1 MRGFVPT
8 PDDVVDRMVEKL
20 FADRAPKAD
29 EVLLDPG
36 CGPGAFISGLIRWA
50 ERNGCGL
57 PEIVGYENEPRRCA
71 EARQR
76 FEHVPNVNIV
86 CGDFLAASG
95 GPFDYI
101 IGNPPYV
108 SITHLPAREREQFRR
123 RFFSAEGRFDLY
135 LLFFEKALRLLNP
148 NGRLVFVTPEKFLYV
163 KTAQSLRRI
172 LANYYVR
179 EIEFISEETFKDL
192 VTYPTITTVDSV
204 LNSDTKTK
212 AQLRNRSRL
221 RVIFP
226 KDGSSLQPLVNE
238 YRSPGHSNEIALED
252 VCVRISCGV
261 ATGADAVFV
270 HKTGNLEPNL
280 THYSYPTISG
290 RDLSSGGSGIRST
303 SSMLIPYDAAG
314 KLLPVDELG
323 ALGAYLSEPNVR
335 RKLEGRTCVQRKPWY
350 AFHDSVPLSDIL
362 RPKLICKDITAKP
375 HFWIDR
381 EGGIVPRHSAYYIVP
396 IDSSKIESLCEFLNG
411 PIAADWLQAHCQ
423 RASKGF
429 LRLQSSVLKR
439 LPVPAE
445 FAPAKTKANL
455 PIDEVRS
462 AASAVAA

>member
-8 PDDVVDRMVEKL
+8 PDAVVDRMVEKL
-20 FADRAPKAD
+20 FADRSPKGD

-36 CGPGAFISGLIRWA
+36 CGPGAFIGGLTRWA
-50 ERNGCGL
+50 ARNDCEL
-57 PEIVGYENEPRRCA
+57 PEIVGYENEPGRCA

-76 FEHVPNVNIV
+76 FGHLPNVKIV

-95 GPFDYI
+95 GSFDYI

-108 SITHLPAREREQFRR
+108 SITHLPTSEREEFRR

-148 NGRLVFVTPEKFLYV
+148 NGRLVFITPEKFLYV
-163 KTAQSLRRI
+163 NTAQSLRRI
-172 LANYYVR
+172 LGNYCVR
-179 EIEFISEETFKDL
+179 EIEFISEETFGDL

-204 LNSDTKTK
+204 VHPDAKTK
-212 AQLRNRSRL
+212 VQLRKGPPRS
-221 RVIFP
+221 VIFP
-226 KDGSSLQPLVNE
+226 RDGSSLQPLVND

-252 VCVRISCGV
+252 ICVRISCGV

-270 HKTGNLEPNL
+270 HKTENLKPDL
-280 THYSYPTISG
+280 AHYSYPTISG
-290 RDLSSGGSGIRST
+290 RDLSSGGPAIRAN
-303 SSMLIPYDAAG
+303 SSMLIPYNAAG
-314 KLLPVDELG
+314 KLLPLTELG
-323 ALGAYLSEPNVR
+323 ALGAYLSEPDIR
-335 RKLEGRTCVQRKPWY
+335 PKLEKRTCVQRKPWY
-350 AFHDSVPLSDIL
+350 AFHDSVPLPDIL

-381 EGGIVPRHSAYYIVP
+381 EGEIVPRHSAYYMIP
-396 IDSSKIESLCEFLNG
+396 IDPSRIESLCEFLNG

-445 FAPAKTKANL
+445 FAPKKAKANL
-455 PIDEVRS
+455 PLDEVRL
-462 AASAVAA
+462 AASAAAA

>member
-8 PDDVVDRMVEKL
+8 PDAVVDRMVEKL
-20 FADRAPKAD
+20 FAGRSPRAD

-50 ERNGCGL
+50 ERQSCGL
-57 PEIVGYENEPRRCA
+57 PEIVGYENEPARYA
-71 EARQR
+71 EARKR
-76 FEHVPNVNIV
+76 FGHLPNVKIV
-86 CGDFLAASG
+86 RGDFLAASG

-108 SITHLPAREREQFRR
+108 SITYLPTREREEFRR

-135 LLFFEKALRLLNP
+135 LLFFEKALRLLNLK
-148 NGRLVFVTPEKFLYV
+148 GRLVFITPEKFLYV
-163 KTAQSLRRI
+163 NTARSLRRI
-172 LANYYVR
+172 LGNYYVR
-179 EIEFISEETFKDL
+179 EIEFISEETFGDL

-204 LNSDTKTK
+204 RNADAKTK
-212 AQLRNRSRL
+212 IQLRDGSR
-221 RVIFP
+221 RTVVFP
-226 KDGSSLQPLVNE
+226 KDGSSLQPVVND
-238 YRSPGHSNEIALED
+238 YRSPGHSNEIALKD

-270 HKTGNLEPNL
+270 HKTGNLKPDL
-280 THYSYPTISG
+280 AYYSYPTISG
-290 RDLSSGGSGIRST
+290 RDLSSGRPIIRSN
-303 SSMLIPYDAAG
+303 SSMLIPYDAGG
-314 KLLPVDELG
+314 KLLAMDKLG
-323 ALGAYLSEPNVR
+323 ALGVYLSEPNIR
-335 RKLEGRTCVQRKPWY
+335 RKLEGRTCAQRKPWY
-350 AFHDSVPLSDIL
+350 AFHDSVPLADIL

-381 EGGIVPRHSAYYIVP
+381 EGGFIPRHSAYYLVP

-445 FAPAKTKANL
+445 FAPTKTKANL
-455 PIDEVRS
+455 PTDEVRL
-462 AASAVAA
+462 AASAAAA

>member
-8 PDDVVDRMVEKL
+8 PDAVVDRMVEKL
-20 FADRAPKAD
+20 FADRSPRPD

-50 ERNGCGL
+50 ERNGCRL
-57 PEIVGYENEPRRCA
+57 PEIVGYENEPGRCA
-71 EARQR
+71 RAQQQ
-76 FEHVPNVNIV
+76 FAHLPNVKIV
-86 CGDFLAASG
+86 CGDFLAASA

-108 SITHLPAREREQFRR
+108 SITHLLTGEREEFRR
-123 RFFSAEGRFDLY
+123 RFISAEGRFDLY
-135 LLFFEKALRLLNP
+135 LLFFEQALRLLNP

-163 KTAQSLRRI
+163 NTAQSLRCI
-172 LANYYVR
+172 LGNYCVR
-179 EIEFISEETFKDL
+179 EIEFISEETFADL

-204 LNSDTKTK
+204 FHSDAKTK
-212 AQLRNRSRL
+212 VQLRNGSRRS
-221 RVIFP
+221 VSFP

-238 YRSPGHSNEIALED
+238 YRSPGHSNEIVLED

-270 HKTGNLEPNL
+270 RRTGNLEPDL
-280 THYSYPTISG
+280 ARYSHPTISG
-290 RDLSSGGSGIRST
+290 RDLSSGGPAIRSN

-314 KLLPVDELG
+314 KLLPADELG
-323 ALGAYLSEPNVR
+323 ALGAYLSHPSIR
-335 RKLEGRTCVQRKPWY
+335 QKLEGRTCAQRKPWY

-381 EGGIVPRHSAYYIVP
+381 EGTIVPRHSAYYLVP
-396 IDSSKIESLCEFLNG
+396 IDSFKIEPLCEFLNG
-411 PIAADWLQAHCQ
+411 PIATEWLQAHCQ

-439 LPVPAE
+439 LPVPAA
-445 FAPAKTKANL
+445 FAPAKTIANL
-455 PIDEVRS
+455 PTNELRL
-462 AASAVAA
+462 AASAAAA